1 MKPYI
6 QIIDSVNEREM
17 YVFIAHIV
25 LITQEDE
32 VTRINFVNK
41 DPIWVD
47 ETAKEIIQLLN
58 KANK

>member
-6 QIIDSVNEREM
+6 GIIDSVNEREM

-25 LITQEDE
+25 LVIQED
-32 VTRINFVNK
+32 TATKITFSNK

-47 ETAKEIIQLLN
+47 ETAKEIIQLIN